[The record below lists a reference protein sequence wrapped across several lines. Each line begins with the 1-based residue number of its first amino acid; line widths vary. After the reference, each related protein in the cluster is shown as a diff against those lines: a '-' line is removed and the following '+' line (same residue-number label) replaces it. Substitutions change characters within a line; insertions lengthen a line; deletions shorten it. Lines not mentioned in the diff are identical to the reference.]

1 MRPRIWNQLV
11 NIPGLI
17 GGIGSRDLLG
27 CLGVFEHISSANGE
41 IIELILGGI
50 GLAHRLPEPVDILF
64 KFRGLGQC
72 CIRFGNILNLDRLDG

>member
-1 MRPRIWNQLV
+1 MRPRIWSQLV

-27 CLGVFEHISSANGE
+27 CLGAFEHISSANGE

-50 GLAHRLPEPVDILF
+50 GLLHRLLETGDILF
-64 KFRGLGQC
+64 KFRGPDQSRLG
-72 CIRFGNILNLDRLDG
+72 FGNILNLDRLDG